1 MDSNL
6 KYDAVVVGS
15 GPNGLSA
22 AITLARKGV
31 SVLVLEA
38 RNTIGG
44 GARSEAL
51 TLPGFIHDVCSAVH
65 PMGLASPFFKELPL
79 EDHGLSFVH
88 PDIPLAHPLSGGRA
102 AILERSFQQTAQSFA
117 KDRDAY
123 LRIFSPFLPRVDDLF
138 EDLIGPFRF
147 PRYPFLALNFARFAL
162 QSAQGLAGR
171 SFQTE
176 EAKALWA
183 GLAAHSILPL
193 RTVSTSAIALVLGLV
208 GHAYGWPF
216 AKGGSQSIPDAL
228 ASYLRSLG
236 GEIRTGV
243 TVSSMK
249 DIPECRWVFL
259 DMTPNKIVNIE
270 GLELSGCVRK
280 QLQNFRYGP
289 GVFKI
294 DFALKEAIPWTN
306 KNCAR
311 AGTVHVGGTLSEIT
325 ASEEAA
331 YKGHLSDEPFVLV
344 AQPSL
349 FDSTRAPAGKHV
361 AWAYCHV
368 PNASEVDRSEVI
380 EKQIE
385 KYAPGFRDCIL
396 ARHTKNAREME
407 RYNANYF
414 GGDITGGVTDLRQ
427 LFTRPLLRLNPY
439 QLNKNVFICSAS
451 SPPGAGVHGLCG
463 YYSASNVLK

>member
-1 MDSNL
+1 VDSNL